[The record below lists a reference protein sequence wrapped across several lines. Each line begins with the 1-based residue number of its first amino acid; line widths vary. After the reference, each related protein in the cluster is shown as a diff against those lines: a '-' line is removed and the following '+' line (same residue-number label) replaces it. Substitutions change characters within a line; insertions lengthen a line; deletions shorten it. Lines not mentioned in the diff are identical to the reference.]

1 MVGEFLLL
9 SSQPCCCQL
18 FAEFTTK
25 QIKIHQEDENISE
38 SLVKLEPKPKPQSID
53 QSINER
59 GKFRKELVPEPWSL
73 GSKPCSDEPEPE
85 EQRCGP
91 GFRE

>member
-9 SSQPCCCQL
+9 SSRLCCCQL

-38 SLVKLEPKPKPQSID
+38 SLVKIEPKPKTPID
-53 QSINER
+53 RSIN
-59 GKFRKELVPEPWSL
+59 
-73 GSKPCSDEPEPE
+73 
-85 EQRCGP
+85 Q
-91 GFRE
+91 

>member
-9 SSQPCCCQL
+9 SSRLCCCQL

-25 QIKIHQEDENISE
+25 QIKIHQEVDNISE
-38 SLVKLEPKPKPQSID
+38 SPVKLEPKPKTPINR
-53 QSINER
+53 SINER